1 MDKKILIIED
11 DETQRELMVH
21 MISHLGYQVES
32 TGTGEAG
39 IQLLAIHKFDL
50 TMIDIHLPD
59 MSGFQVMNEI
69 QSGATPASK
78 ETIVILMSV
87 DTSDESA
94 ILGISSGA
102 DGYIGKPIRLNEL
115 AQKIGSLLQ
124 TEYDGEQIKQI
135 SDEIRKEE
143 ESSNTWSR
151 DLLNY
156 MLEDGA
162 GRKNDYMVTFASV
175 LTIRVNGLD
184 ELSDSLESDLF
195 HKELRVLVD
204 EISRIIYRNRGSIN
218 HIVNE
223 TIISTFGTPV
233 VYDLDTIN
241 AMVCAGELLEFFK
254 GYCERI
260 DSSYKMKPKVTI
272 GITSG
277 KIYSGSISGVR
288 RLNHAV
294 LGKPVRR
301 AQMLISLESQEKNRV
316 LIDLETK
323 KVIEDYAEL
332 EEVTHSSACFHKDDL
347 FELKS
352 IDHEKVNTLPN
363 FKKQYTPKDSI
374 SDEGYE
380 KL

>member
-11 DETQRELMVH
+11 DETQRELMVQ
-21 MISHLGYQVES
+21 MISHLGYQVKS
-32 TGTGEAG
+32 AGTGKEG
-39 IQLLAIHKFDL
+39 LDLLTAEEFDL

-59 MSGFQVMNEI
+59 TSGFQVMNDI
-69 QSGATPASK
+69 QTGSAPASK
-78 ETIVILMSV
+78 NTIILLMSV

-115 AQKIGSLLQ
+115 AQKLGSLMKIEV
-124 TEYDGEQIKQI
+124 TGEQIKEI
-135 SDEIRKEE
+135 SEEIRKVEN
-143 ESSNTWSR
+143 SSSTWSR

-162 GRKNDYMVTFASV
+162 GRKNDYLVTFASV

-184 ELSDSLESDLF
+184 EMTDTLESDAF
-195 HKELRVLVD
+195 HKELRTLID
-204 EISRIIYRNRGSIN
+204 DLSRIVYKNRGSMN

-223 TIISTFGTPV
+223 TIMSTFGTPV
-233 VYDLDTIN
+233 VYDLDTLN
-241 AMVCAGELLEFFK
+241 ALICAGELLEFFQT
-254 GYCERI
+254 YRERVKAT
-260 DSSYKMKPKVTI
+260 YKIEPKITI

-294 LGKPVRR
+294 LGQPVRR
-301 AQMLISLESQEKNRV
+301 AQLLISLDHQEGNRL
-316 LIDLETK
+316 LIDQETK

-332 EEVTHSSACFHKDDL
+332 VEFDPSNTSFKKDDL

-352 IDHEKVNTLPN
+352 IDYEKVYALPN